1 MAGIQ
6 DIRNNLDGTVVKF
19 IVGFIVIA
27 FVGSIGW
34 SAFFSSTDANEVAS
48 VNDIKI
54 NVTDLNFEMR
64 AQDYYFQERFG
75 DQDFNLDEEML
86 QKISIESLVRK
97 ASILSF
103 LEESSL
109 IITDN
114 IAYRELAK
122 DESFEEGGK
131 FSLSKFEAIARSQ
144 GYVPSAYLKRIKE
157 DIALGFWREGAG
169 ASTFITNSEIAENLR
184 LAEQSRDV
192 EFIRLNMQ
200 AVLNKTTTT
209 TEDVKNFYNNNSNLF
224 LTNKLAKVK
233 YIELSSKNLKEDVSV
248 NEQTLKEEYD
258 LYIQNFDASIKKTIS
273 HLMVNVND
281 DRNKSEALVLAN
293 DLKSQIESGGSFTDL
308 VKEYSDDEGTKDNG
322 GDLGVTDG
330 SVFPPEFEEVIATME
345 EGALSNPIELDESI
359 HLLLL
364 KDIQTPIPDTYEE
377 KRATI
382 LSSISE
388 DLASDRFVELLDQAS
403 DLTFS
408 LNDLEAIAKELNLL
422 TQEANYFSKAEAA
435 DVLNQPQVLELLFEN
450 LDFQT
455 DPTIEVLETAE
466 NQAII
471 ILLEDFKPEEVK
483 PFETIELQATV
494 MHKKELAKREL
505 DALEAKVIETLNQGS
520 NLTIIAEEQDVELEN
535 YQDLSRNS
543 SLLPGTVMLDIFNLP
558 RNNLDKAFGSSKLD
572 NGDSIV
578 YQLMAVKDKETA
590 ITPEEK
596 LTFRAFIGE
605 ERQVSELSELQ
616 LASQESAEIIRKY

>member
-6 DIRNNLDGTVVKF
+6 DIRNNLDGTVVKV

-248 NEQTLKEEYD
+248 DEQTLKEEYD

-293 DLKSQIESGGSFTDL
+293 DLKSQIESGGSFADL

-322 GDLGVTDG
+322 GELGVTDG

-505 DALEAKVIETLNQGS
+505 GALEAKVIETLDQGS
-520 NLTIIAEEQDVELEN
+520 TLTIIAEEQDVELEN

>member
-122 DESFEEGGK
+122 DESFKEGGK

-248 NEQTLKEEYD
+248 DEQTLKEEYD

-273 HLMVNVND
+273 HLMVNVNG

-505 DALEAKVIETLNQGS
+505 GALEAKVIETLDQGS
-520 NLTIIAEEQDVELEN
+520 NLTIIAEEQNVELEN

>member
-86 QKISIESLVRK
+86 KKISIESLVRK

-103 LEESSL
+103 LGESSL

-248 NEQTLKEEYD
+248 DEQTLKEEYD

-273 HLMVNVND
+273 HLMVNVNG

>member
-103 LEESSL
+103 LGESSL

-248 NEQTLKEEYD
+248 DEQTLKEEYD

-273 HLMVNVND
+273 HLMVNVNG

-330 SVFPPEFEEVIATME
+330 SVFPPEFEEVIARME

-505 DALEAKVIETLNQGS
+505 GALEAKVIETLDQGS
-520 NLTIIAEEQDVELEN
+520 NLTIIAEEQNVELEN

>member
-248 NEQTLKEEYD
+248 DEQILKEEYD

-273 HLMVNVND
+273 HLMVNVNG

-505 DALEAKVIETLNQGS
+505 DALEAKVIETLDQGS
-520 NLTIIAEEQDVELEN
+520 NLTIIAEEQNVELEN